1 MLSQELG
8 VALIVQESCA
18 GRKFLVARQFVQN
31 GPHWRHLPGVGDV
44 PRRREQVFGCLGT
57 PFVEIVGGLFA
68 FTRLGEPSFAMV
80 LTAWYCPSAACRIA
94 SAKVTDRKTFTT
106 IAVRSQFGVTL
117 TQASTFRECCISDS
131 SAFSV
136 VLRRGG
142 AFDGWIVVVAI
153 CVFLRDVDRADDDRS
168 PST

>member
-1 MLSQELG
+1 M
-8 VALIVQESCA
+8 
-18 GRKFLVARQFVQN
+18 
-31 GPHWRHLPGVGDV
+31 
-44 PRRREQVFGCLGT
+44 
-57 PFVEIVGGLFA
+57 
-68 FTRLGEPSFAMV
+68 LGEASFAMV

-136 VLRRGG
+136 FLLRG

-153 CVFLRDVDRADDDRS
+153 CVFLRDVDCADDDRG
-168 PST
+168 PSTYGNHRAVVQQCVNAG